1 MVSNQVLDG
10 LIHLTLAAVC
20 GYFSF
25 PKGFDHYPQT
35 QHPLPSITYVPD
47 PQRMGICPSIAMYK
61 KAPPAAISE
70 YGRITAQFAATKE
83 TQAEKRPRSR
93 DAVIR
98 KRNLQQQ
105 SAFKYNH
112 GLLVGLL
119 LSFVYLHGVGI
130 FLFTKGFLL
139 TRLVLHQKSTCDI
152 SPLQEY
158 AQHGPAWVG
167 SVKEGCWHP
176 KTFDKAVIVVIDA
189 LRFDFTVPFEPK
201 NNSTPTH
208 LFHNAFTTPYRISS
222 GSPKNAVLL
231 PFIADPP
238 TTTLQRLKGLTTGTL
253 PTFIDAGSNFAGNS
267 IEEDNLISQMK
278 VLGKRM
284 AFMGDDT
291 WMALFPGMFEPE
303 MEHPYESLNVWDL
316 HTVDNGVSE
325 HIFPLLRPEN
335 QNKWDIAIGHYL
347 GVDHAGHRYGPDHFA
362 MAEKLK
368 HMDEVV
374 QRLMEGIDD
383 NTLLVVM
390 GDHGMDPK
398 GDHGG
403 ESQGEVEAAL
413 WLYSKK
419 PVFGRFPEELPP
431 NGGGRGAGS
440 DGMRS
445 VAQIDL
451 VPTLSLLLGIPIP
464 FNSLGAPIVEAF
476 VGDGEAEGLRN
487 LAQVS
492 RLTAAQIKRY
502 QREYAGGSDEME
514 VGDSIAVKWQQ
525 GQSKWEKYQG
535 KWQETNRLEWMSVFR
550 DFSGY
555 QEQILKACREVW
567 ASFDLVSMTAGITVL
582 AGSVAALAVYARCF
596 VGDRVE
602 LTSTLIS
609 RMFKGLSAG
618 AVGSVLVGYLAEE
631 DAFPLSR
638 LRLML
643 FSTSIGAIFGFF
655 SATIHVRRQLTTMWP
670 TSGWGIL
677 SVIFTATHSLT
688 FSSNSFTIWEDQI
701 LSYFLCTFAIG
712 GLIAS
717 QRNEDLTQRM
727 LGTYHSFV
735 FFILTRVAS
744 FSKLCREEQMPYCE
758 STFYASATSSVSA
771 PWSLAILFGMAIVL
785 PSIIKSFYNGSKSYH
800 GPAPVTIG
808 WAFRVGLVLS
818 ALYWLLDSA
827 DNGGWL
833 EVPESL
839 LKSSKTMIAQIVL
852 AMGLFAGT
860 VAYAWA
866 SLCLSVEIE
875 DNKTEA
881 IDIGGT
887 ITSEGGKTVLLL
899 GYANVHGSRYF
910 LLVISWALALILLQK
925 PMGGASM
932 GILLWQ
938 ILSLLEII
946 DCNNLSES
954 AIGPITLGLLGN
966 SHFFSTGHQATLS
979 SIQWESAFIPF
990 TSIRYPWS
998 PLLVVGN
1005 TLGPQILAALAVPLV
1020 VLWKAPPKRAGLLD
1034 SVAVSGATHMLYH
1047 AVTTLSSVTCAGHL
1061 RRHLMLYRI
1070 FSPRFMLGAVVL
1082 LIVDV
1087 IVALVAV
1094 GGVRWNGLA
1103 VAEIFGI

>member
-1 MVSNQVLDG
+1 
-10 LIHLTLAAVC
+10 
-20 GYFSF
+20 
-25 PKGFDHYPQT
+25 
-35 QHPLPSITYVPD
+35 
-47 PQRMGICPSIAMYK
+47 MYK
-61 KAPPAAISE
+61 TPPSAAISE
-70 YGRITAQFAATKE
+70 NGRITTQFTAAKGTRVQQLP
-83 TQAEKRPRSR
+83 TARSK
-93 DAVIR
+93 DAAVR
-98 KRNLQQQ
+98 KQNLQQQ
-105 SAFKYNH
+105 STFKYNH

-167 SVKEGCWHP
+167 DIDEGCWHP

-201 NNSTPTH
+201 DNSTPTH
-208 LFHNAFTTPYRISS
+208 LFHNAFTTPYRTSS
-222 GSPKNAVLL
+222 ENPKNAVLL

-253 PTFIDAGSNFAGNS
+253 PTFIDAGSNFAGNAV
-267 IEEDNLISQMK
+267 EEDNLISQLNA
-278 VLGKRM
+278 LGKRI

-291 WMALFPGMFEPE
+291 WIALFPGMFEPE

-368 HMDEVV
+368 QMDEVV
-374 QRLMEGIDD
+374 RRLMEGIDD

-419 PVFGRFPEELPP
+419 PVFGSFPKELPP

-464 FNSLGAPIVEAF
+464 FNNLGAPIVEAF
-476 VGDGEAEGLRN
+476 VGDGEAEGFHN

-502 QREYAGGSDEME
+502 QKEYAGGGGEME
-514 VGDSIAVKWQQ
+514 SDAVKWEQ
-525 GQSKWEKYQG
+525 GQSKWEKYHG
-535 KWQETNRLEWMSVFR
+535 KRQKTNRLEWMSVFH
-550 DFSGY
+550 DFSAY
-555 QEQILKACREVW
+555 QENILKACREVW
-567 ASFDLVSMTAGITVL
+567 ASFDLFSMAAGITVL

-596 VGDRVE
+596 AGDRVE
-602 LTSTLIS
+602 LTHVLIS
-609 RMFKGLSAG
+609 QMFQGLSAG
-618 AVGSVLVGYLAEE
+618 AIGSIITGYLVDE
-631 DAFPLSR
+631 DALPLSR
-638 LRLML
+638 VRLML
-643 FSTSIGAIFGFF
+643 FGTSIGAILGFF
-655 SATIHVRRQLTTMWP
+655 SATIHARSRLTTIWP

-677 SVIFTATHSLT
+677 SVVFTITHSLT
-688 FSSNSFTIWEDQI
+688 FSSNSFTIWESQI
-701 LSYFLCTFAIG
+701 LGYFLSTFAIG

-717 QRNEDLTQRM
+717 QRNQDLTQRM
-727 LGTYHSFV
+727 LGTYHSV
-735 FFILTRVAS
+735 IFFFLTRIAS
-744 FSKLCREEQMPYCE
+744 FSKLCREEQMPYCK

-771 PWSLAILFGMAIVL
+771 PWSLAILFVMAIIL
-785 PSIIKSFYNGSKSYH
+785 PSIIKSFYSGSKSYH

-808 WAFRVGLVLS
+808 WAFRAGLVLS

-827 DNGGWL
+827 DNGGWF
-833 EVPESL
+833 EVPESF

-852 AMGLFAGT
+852 GMGLFAGS
-860 VAYAWA
+860 VAYGWT
-866 SLCLSVEIE
+866 SLCLGVEIE
-875 DNKTEA
+875 DKKTEA
-881 IDIGGT
+881 IGTDGT
-887 ITSEGGKTVLLL
+887 ITSESGKTVLLL

-938 ILSLLEII
+938 VLSLLEII
-946 DCNNLSES
+946 DCNDLSDS
-954 AIGPITLGLLGN
+954 AIGPIILGLLGN

-998 PLLVVGN
+998 PLLVIGN
-1005 TLGPQILAALAVPLV
+1005 TVGPQILAALAVPLV
-1020 VLWKAPPKRAGLLD
+1020 ALWKAPPKRAGLLG
-1034 SVAVSGATHMLYH
+1034 SVAVAGATHMLYH
-1047 AVTTLSSVTCAGHL
+1047 AVTALSSVVCAGHL

-1070 FSPRFMLGAVVL
+1070 FSPRFMLGAAVL

-1087 IVALVAV
+1087 VVALVAV

>member
-1 MVSNQVLDG
+1 
-10 LIHLTLAAVC
+10 
-20 GYFSF
+20 
-25 PKGFDHYPQT
+25 
-35 QHPLPSITYVPD
+35 
-47 PQRMGICPSIAMYK
+47 MYK
-61 KAPPAAISE
+61 IPPSAAISE
-70 YGRITAQFAATKE
+70 NGRIATQFTATKE
-83 TQAEKRPRSR
+83 TQVQRLSAARSR
-93 DAVIR
+93 DVMVR

-105 SAFKYNH
+105 STFKYNH

-119 LSFVYLHGVGI
+119 LFFVYLHGVGI

-139 TRLVLHQKSTCDI
+139 TRLVLHQKSTCDV

-158 AQHGPAWVG
+158 GPSWIG
-167 SVKEGCWHP
+167 GIGEGCWHP

-201 NNSTPTH
+201 DNSTPTH

-222 GSPKNAVLL
+222 KNPKNAVLL

-267 IEEDNLISQMK
+267 IEEDNLISQLK
-278 VLGKRM
+278 ALGKRM

-325 HIFPLLRPEN
+325 HIFPLLHPGN

-362 MAEKLK
+362 MTEKLK
-368 HMDEVV
+368 QMDEVV

-390 GDHGMDPK
+390 GDHGMDTK

-419 PVFGRFPEELPP
+419 PIFGRFPQELPP

-464 FNSLGAPIVEAF
+464 FNNLGAPIVEAF

-487 LAQVS
+487 LVQVS

-502 QREYAGGSDEME
+502 QKEYAVGGGEME
-514 VGDSIAVKWQQ
+514 ADDRIAVKWEQ
-525 GQSKWEKYQG
+525 GQSKWEKYHG
-535 KWQETNRLEWMSVFR
+535 KWQETNRLEWMSIFH
-550 DFSGY
+550 DFSAY
-555 QEQILKACREVW
+555 QENILKACREVW
-567 ASFDLVSMTAGITVL
+567 ASFDLVSMAAGIIVL
-582 AGSVAALAVYARCF
+582 AGSVAALAVYARGF
-596 VGDRVE
+596 VGDRTE
-602 LTSTLIS
+602 LTDTLIS
-609 RMFKGLSAG
+609 QMFKGFSAG
-618 AVGSVLVGYLAEE
+618 AISSTIIGYLVDE
-631 DAFPLSR
+631 DTLPLSK
-638 LRLML
+638 LRLIL
-643 FSTSIGAIFGFF
+643 FSTSIGAILGFF
-655 SATIHVRRQLTTMWP
+655 SATIHARRRLTTIWP

-677 SVIFTATHSLT
+677 SVVFTITHSLT
-688 FSSNSFTIWEDQI
+688 FSSNSFTIWESQI
-701 LSYFLCTFAIG
+701 LNYFLCTFAIG
-712 GLIAS
+712 GFIAS
-717 QRNEDLTQRM
+717 QRNQDLTQRM
-727 LGTYHSFV
+727 LGTYHSAV
-735 FFILTRVAS
+735 FFVLTRVAS
-744 FSKLCREEQMPYCE
+744 FSKLCREEQMPYCK

-771 PWSLAILFGMAIVL
+771 PWSLAILFVMAMVL

-808 WAFRVGLVLS
+808 WAFRIGLVLS

-827 DNGGWL
+827 DNGGWF
-833 EVPESL
+833 EVPESF
-839 LKSSKTMIAQIVL
+839 LKTSKTMIAQIVL
-852 AMGLFAGT
+852 GMGLFAGS
-860 VAYAWA
+860 VAYGWT
-866 SLCLSVEIE
+866 SLCLEVEIK
-875 DNKTEA
+875 DKKTEA
-881 IDIGGT
+881 IGT
-887 ITSEGGKTVLLL
+887 SKNGKTVLLL

-946 DCNNLSES
+946 DCNNLSDS
-954 AIGPITLGLLGN
+954 AIGPIVLGLLGN

-998 PLLVVGN
+998 PLLVIGN
-1005 TLGPQILAALAVPLV
+1005 TVGPQILAALAIPLV
-1020 VLWKAPPKRAGLLD
+1020 ALWKAPPKRAGLLG
-1034 SVAVSGATHMLYH
+1034 SVTAAGATHMLYH
-1047 AVTTLSSVTCAGHL
+1047 AVTALSSVVCAGYL

-1070 FSPRFMLGAVVL
+1070 FSPRFMLGAAVL
-1082 LIVDV
+1082 LIVDI

>member
-1 MVSNQVLDG
+1 
-10 LIHLTLAAVC
+10 
-20 GYFSF
+20 
-25 PKGFDHYPQT
+25 
-35 QHPLPSITYVPD
+35 
-47 PQRMGICPSIAMYK
+47 MYK
-61 KAPPAAISE
+61 IPPSAAISE
-70 YGRITAQFAATKE
+70 NGRIATQFTATKE
-83 TQAEKRPRSR
+83 TRVQRLSAAHSR
-93 DAVIR
+93 DAMAK

-105 SAFKYNH
+105 STFKYNH

-139 TRLVLHQKSTCDI
+139 TRRVLHQKSTCDV

-158 AQHGPAWVG
+158 GPSWIG
-167 SVKEGCWHP
+167 DIGDIGEGCWHP

-189 LRFDFTVPFEPK
+189 LRFDFTIPFEPK
-201 NNSTPTH
+201 DNSTPAH
-208 LFHNAFTTPYRISS
+208 LFHNAFTTPYRTSS
-222 GSPKNAVLL
+222 MNPQNAVLL

-267 IEEDNLISQMK
+267 IEEDNLISQLK
-278 VLGKRM
+278 TLGKRM

-291 WMALFPGMFEPE
+291 WMALFPGVFEPE

-325 HIFPLLRPEN
+325 HIFPLLHPEN

-368 HMDEVV
+368 QMDEVV

-413 WLYSKK
+413 WLYSRK

-431 NGGGRGAGS
+431 NGGGRGTDS

-464 FNSLGAPIVEAF
+464 FNNLGAPIVEAF

-502 QREYAGGSDEME
+502 QKEYAVGGGEME
-514 VGDSIAVKWQQ
+514 ADDNIAVKWEQ
-525 GQSKWEKYQG
+525 GQSKWGKYHG
-535 KWQETNRLEWMSVFR
+535 KWQEINRLEWISVFH
-550 DFSGY
+550 DFSAY
-555 QEQILKACREVW
+555 QENILKACREVW
-567 ASFDLVSMTAGITVL
+567 ASFDLVSMAAGITVL
-582 AGSVAALAVYARCF
+582 VGSVATLAVYARGF
-596 VGDRVE
+596 VGDRAE
-602 LTSTLIS
+602 LTDTLIS
-609 RMFKGLSAG
+609 QMFKGFSAG
-618 AVGSVLVGYLAEE
+618 AISSTITGYLVGE
-631 DAFPLSR
+631 DALPLSR
-638 LRLML
+638 LRLIL
-643 FSTSIGAIFGFF
+643 FSTSIGVILGFF
-655 SATIHVRRQLTTMWP
+655 SATIHARRRLTTIWP

-677 SVIFTATHSLT
+677 SVVFTITHSLT
-688 FSSNSFTIWEDQI
+688 FSSNSFTIWESQI
-701 LSYFLCTFAIG
+701 LNYFLCTFAIG
-712 GLIAS
+712 GFIAS
-717 QRNEDLTQRM
+717 QRNRDLTQRM
-727 LGTYHSFV
+727 LGTYHSAV
-735 FFILTRVAS
+735 FFVLTRVAS
-744 FSKLCREEQMPYCE
+744 FSKLCREEQMPYCK

-771 PWSLAILFGMAIVL
+771 PWSLTILFVMAMVL

-808 WAFRVGLVLS
+808 WAFRIGLVLS

-827 DNGGWL
+827 DNGGWF
-833 EVPESL
+833 EVPESF
-839 LKSSKTMIAQIVL
+839 LKSSKTMVAQIVL
-852 AMGLFAGT
+852 GMGLFAGN
-860 VAYAWA
+860 VAYGWT
-866 SLCLSVEIE
+866 SLCLEVEIE
-875 DNKTEA
+875 DKETEA
-881 IDIGGT
+881 IGT
-887 ITSEGGKTVLLL
+887 SGNGKTVLLL

-925 PMGGASM
+925 PMGGVSM

-946 DCNNLSES
+946 DCNNLSDS
-954 AIGPITLGLLGN
+954 AIGPIILGLLGN

-998 PLLVVGN
+998 PLLVIGN
-1005 TLGPQILAALAVPLV
+1005 TVGPQILAALAVPLV
-1020 VLWKAPPKRAGLLD
+1020 TLWKAPPKRAGLLG
-1034 SVAVSGATHMLYH
+1034 SVTVAGATHMLYH
-1047 AVTTLSSVTCAGHL
+1047 AVTALSSVVCAGHL

-1070 FSPRFMLGAVVL
+1070 FSPRFMLGAAVL
-1082 LIVDV
+1082 LIVD
-1087 IVALVAV
+1087 IIIALVAV